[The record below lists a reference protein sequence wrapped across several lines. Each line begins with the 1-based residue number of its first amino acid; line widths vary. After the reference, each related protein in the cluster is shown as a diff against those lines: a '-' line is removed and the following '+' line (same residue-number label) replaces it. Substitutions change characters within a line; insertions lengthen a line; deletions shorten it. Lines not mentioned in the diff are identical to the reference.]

1 MREKS
6 LKIKIKKER
15 EKCIMTKREFYVAI
29 KEADVSDEI
38 KAFAEAAIIKLDETN
53 EKRRNAVSKKA
64 EENIPL
70 LEQIVNDILTNEPQ
84 TASDIAPVLEISVQK
99 ASYLLRTLAD
109 EGKADVQDVKIP
121 KKGKQKGYTL
131 PKGE

>member
-15 EKCIMTKREFYVAI
+15 EKCTMTKREFYVAI
-29 KEADVSDEI
+29 KEANVNDEI

-64 EENIPL
+64 EANIPL

-84 TASDIAPVLEISVQK
+84 TASDVAPVLDISVQK
-99 ASYLLRTLAD
+99 ASYLLRTLAE
-109 EGKADVQDVKIP
+109 EGKVDVQDVKIP

>member
-84 TASDIAPVLEISVQK
+84 TASDVAPVLEISVQK

>member
-1 MREKS
+1 
-6 LKIKIKKER
+6 
-15 EKCIMTKREFYVAI
+15 MTKREFYVAI
-29 KEADVSDEI
+29 KEANVSDEI
-38 KAFAEAAIIKLDETN
+38 KAFAEAAIVKLDETN

-84 TASDIAPVLEISVQK
+84 TASDIAPVLEVSVQK

>member
-29 KEADVSDEI
+29 KEANVSDEI

-64 EENIPL
+64 EANIPL

-84 TASDIAPVLEISVQK
+84 TASDIAPALEVSVQK
-99 ASYLLRTLAD
+99 ASYLLRTLTD

>member
-6 LKIKIKKER
+6 LKIKNKKER

-53 EKRRNAVSKKA
+53 EKRRNAASKKA
-64 EENIPL
+64 EENIPF

-84 TASDIAPVLEISVQK
+84 TASDIAPVLEVSVQK

>member
-15 EKCIMTKREFYVAI
+15 EKSIMTKREFYVAV
-29 KEADVSDEI
+29 KEANVSDEI
-38 KAFAEAAIIKLDETN
+38 KAFAEAAIVKLDETN

-64 EENIPL
+64 EANIPL

-84 TASDIAPVLEISVQK
+84 TASDVAAVLEISVQK

>member
-15 EKCIMTKREFYVAI
+15 EKCTMTKREFYVAI
-29 KEADVSDEI
+29 TEADVSDEI
-38 KAFAEAAIIKLDETN
+38 KAFAEAAITKLDETN
-53 EKRRNAVSKKA
+53 EKRRNAASKKA

-84 TASDIAPVLEISVQK
+84 TASDIAPVLEVSVQK

>member
-15 EKCIMTKREFYVAI
+15 EKCIMTKREFYVAV

-84 TASDIAPVLEISVQK
+84 TASDIAPVLEVSVQK

>member
-84 TASDIAPVLEISVQK
+84 TASDIAPVLEVSVQK